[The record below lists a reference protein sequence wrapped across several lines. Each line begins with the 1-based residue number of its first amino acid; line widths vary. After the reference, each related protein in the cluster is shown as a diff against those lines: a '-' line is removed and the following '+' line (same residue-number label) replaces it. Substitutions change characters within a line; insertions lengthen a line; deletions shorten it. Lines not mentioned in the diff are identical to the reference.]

1 MQIFRFFCISSF
13 WNSNETRHFSL
24 LTILSSAEWMFAC
37 AFHDY
42 NFRRII
48 LPSRSVSRKETFPM
62 FAMQIGLYSKLDL
75 FFLNHFIWNF
85 LTNSPQPFADAP
97 DTKNKHKWLQVSLA
111 LSSSNFLDAPS
122 VKAEKIS
129 INAQSMKCVH
139 RSPKSLYCQSKAS
152 NCWKWKLLKMYLI
165 TEVHKN

>member
-13 WNSNETRHFSL
+13 WNSTETRHFSL

-48 LPSRSVSRKETFPM
+48 LPSQSVSRKETFPM
-62 FAMQIGLYSKLDL
+62 FAMQIGLYSKLNL

-85 LTNSPQPFADAP
+85 LTNSPQPFADG
-97 DTKNKHKWLQVSLA
+97 DTLYTQ
-111 LSSSNFLDAPS
+111 
-122 VKAEKIS
+122 KIS
-129 INAQSMKCVH
+129 VNDYRFRLLYAVQIFWMLPQLKRRKFRLMRKAWNAFTEVRNHCI
-139 RSPKSLYCQSKAS
+139 AS
-152 NCWKWKLLKMYLI
+152 QKRLIVEKGNCWKCIW
-165 TEVHKN
+165 